1 MDPTAVTTGA
11 SVSIPKLKREAIQ
24 AWESSRAIRA
34 RRAEA
39 LQQQREL
46 GTENDEL
53 IQKLI
58 AYRHLI
64 EHSVPVEEDDVATE
78 SILIRPHRYHEEQ
91 ARLWHD
97 LLYKPDIRFLVVP
110 AGRRSGK
117 TEVFK
122 RWLLWCL
129 LDPANLAKAEPAEY
143 FAAAPVM
150 PQAKRLYWEWF
161 KKRLAGFIQDKS
173 EVEKTILTTA
183 NARITVFGMDSPERI
198 EGSPWD
204 GGVLD
209 EYGNMKERAW
219 TFHIRPAL
227 YSEGR
232 PAARCGLIGVPEGMN
247 HYYDRWQDALDNKTG
262 EWDGYTWYSSEVL
275 PPSEIEAAKRDLDPR
290 TFRQEYEGSFEE
302 QTGRVYYGFERA
314 EDVHHFEVPAE
325 LGLSAAFPVEVGVDF
340 NVHPMSAV
348 WGFTLDHENDAHLF
362 IRRSIEIQTASTDD
376 LATKLWIDICEVLGI
391 DDDDQEVHVVV
402 YPDPSG
408 KARKTSAQAGV
419 TDHSIL
425 RDAGFVVKSRSK
437 APPVRDRLNAVN
449 SRFCNG
455 VGDRRIH
462 IHPECDRLVRCLSGQ
477 LYVSTGEPDKT
488 SGLDHLPDALGYM
501 VELKWPVQRGRI
513 KGVQR

>member
-1 MDPTAVTTGA
+1 MAK
-11 SVSIPKLKREAIQ
+11 I
-24 AWESSRAIRA
+24 A
-34 RRAEA
+34 RRLEA
-39 LQQQREL
+39 AIPNAASILQASRDAHAQQEEL
-46 GTENDEL
+46 GTENAEL
-53 IQKLI
+53 VKKLA

-64 EHSVPVEEDDVATE
+64 EYSIPVEEGDKPTE

-97 LLYKPDIRFLVVP
+97 LLYSDDIRFFVVP

-122 RWLLWCL
+122 RWLLWLL
-129 LDPANLAKAEPAEY
+129 LDPAHLGKAEPAEY

-161 KKRLAGFIQDKS
+161 KKRLAGFIADKS

-183 NARITVFGMDSPERI
+183 NARITIFGMDSPERI

-204 GGVLD
+204 AGVLD

-232 PAARCGLIGVPEGMN
+232 EAARCGLIGVPEGMN
-247 HYYDRWQDALDNKTG
+247 HYYDRWQDAQDNQTG
-262 EWDGYTWYSSEVL
+262 EWDGYTWFSSEVL
-275 PPSEIEAAKRDLDPR
+275 PKSEIEAAKRDLDPR
-290 TFRQEYEGSFEE
+290 TYRQEYEGSFEE
-302 QTGRVYYGFERA
+302 QTGRVYYAFERDA
-314 EDVHHFEVPAE
+314 DVHHFECPKD
-325 LGLSAAFPVEVGVDF
+325 LGMTASFPVEVGVDF

-348 WGFTLDHENDAHLF
+348 WGFTLDVEGDAHAF
-362 IRRSIEIQTASTDD
+362 VRRSIEMQTASTDD
-376 LATKLWIDICEVLGI
+376 LATQLWIDICDVLGVT
-391 DDDDQEVHVVV
+391 DDDQEVHVVV

-425 RDAGFVVKSRSK
+425 RDAGFTVKSRSI
-437 APPVRDRLNAVN
+437 APAVRDRINAVN

-455 VGDRRIH
+455 VGERRTH
-462 IHPECDRLVRCLSGQ
+462 IHPECDRLIRCLGGQ
-477 LYVSTGEPDKT
+477 LYVENSGGAKEPDKK
-488 SGLDHLPDALGYM
+488 SGLDHLPDGLGYWF
-501 VELKWPVQRGRI
+501 ELKWPVKRGRI
-513 KGVQR
+513 KGVKR